1 MVEENTHLLEIIR
14 AQDLTKAFRD
24 CIAVDHINFSVGRQE
39 CFGLLGPNGAG
50 KTTTVRM
57 VYCFIE
63 PTGGSLRVLGFDAAK
78 FQRRIKA
85 KIGVCPQENNLDPD
99 LTVWDNLRVF
109 ARYFDLVGQEAARR
123 CQELLNFVG
132 LEAKKDSA
140 IEELSGGMKRRL
152 MVARSLLNKP
162 ELLVLDEPTT
172 GLDPQGRHQIWER
185 ILRLKKQGSTV
196 LLTTHY
202 MDEAAHLCDRIVIMD
217 AGKILVEG
225 RPKELIREHIG
236 SNVVEVASSGEDIES
251 YLLARGL
258 KFEKSDSHIFVY
270 VKGGEEIFRELS
282 AKFGDGACTLRM
294 ANLED
299 VFLKLTGRGL
309 RD

>member
-1 MVEENTHLLEIIR
+1 MPGREIHSTEIIR
-14 AQDLTKAFRD
+14 ADGLTKVFRD
-24 CIAVDHINFSVGRQE
+24 CIAVDHIDFSVNQQE

-63 PTGGSLRVLGFDAAK
+63 PTSGSLTVLGRDAGQD
-78 FQRRIKA
+78 QRRIKA

-99 LTVWDNLRVF
+99 LTVRDNLRVF
-109 ARYFDLVGQEAARR
+109 ARYFDLVGPEASRR
-123 CQELLNFVG
+123 CEELLHFVG

-185 ILRLKKQGSTV
+185 IIRLKKQGATV
-196 LLTTHY
+196 FLTTHY

-225 RPKELIREHIG
+225 RPKELIQAHIG
-236 SNVVEVASSGEDIES
+236 SNVIEVVFSGEDLER
-251 YLLARGL
+251 YLDSRGL
-258 KFEKSDSHIFVY
+258 KFEKTDSHTFVY
-270 VKGGEEIFRELS
+270 VQGGEAIFRELS
-282 AKFGDGACTLRM
+282 LKFGDGACTLRM

>member
-1 MVEENTHLLEIIR
+1 MSDRETSSAEIIR
-14 AQDLTKAFRD
+14 SDGLTKTFRD
-24 CIAVDHINFSVGRQE
+24 CIAVDHIHFSVRQQE

-63 PTGGSLRVLGFDAAK
+63 PTSGSLRVLGRDARK
-78 FQRRIKA
+78 DQRRIKA

-109 ARYFDLVGQEAARR
+109 ARYFDLVGPEAYRR
-123 CQELLNFVG
+123 CEELLHFVG

-185 ILRLKKQGSTV
+185 IIRLKKQGATV

-225 RPKELIREHIG
+225 RPKELIQTHIG
-236 SNVVEVASSGEDIES
+236 SNVIEVAFSGDDVER
-251 YLLARGL
+251 YLVGRGL
-258 KFEKSDSHIFVY
+258 KIEKTDSHTFIY
-270 VKGGEEIFRELS
+270 VQGGEEIFRELS
-282 AKFGDGACTLRM
+282 LKFGAGACTLRM